1 MYQTLGFT
9 RWPHYKLTLFPLSV
23 TPEGCNPESGH
34 SISGSSKM
42 GFTLLELLVVVLII
56 GILAAVALPQY
67 QVAVAKS
74 RLASYIPLMRSLQQ
88 AQEQYYMAN
97 GFYATDIRDLDVECS
112 AYGTGAHEG
121 WCYLGNKGVARM
133 HLEGRDSFVL
143 QDDRVDNALLLFF
156 YTRPVA
162 ASCYGYNDFGKRVC
176 HSLTGDNNP
185 KDLGLMLN

>member
-1 MYQTLGFT
+1 M
-9 RWPHYKLTLFPLSV
+9 RK
-23 TPEGCNPESGH
+23 
-34 SISGSSKM
+34 
-42 GFTLLELLVVVLII
+42 GFTLIELLVVVLII

-97 GFYATDIRDLDVECS
+97 GSYATDIRDLDVECS

-121 WCYLGNKGVARM
+121 WCYINKTGM
-133 HLEGRDSFVL
+133 IHLDEGSYFVL
-143 QDDRVDNALLLFF
+143 QDYRVDSALLLFF
-156 YTRPVA
+156 YTGPS

-176 HSLTGDNNP
+176 RSLTGDNNP
-185 KDLGLMLN
+185 KDLGRKLAYRLF